1 MKTRT
6 LTLPTGETV
15 RFETSTDPI
24 PDEADY
30 VDLATEGDD
39 LEDEDDIEGAFLS
52 YSDAVAALLRDY
64 DAAATKTDGAAA
76 DDAETQEDLRASL
89 VALLYNRAGLR
100 VDLDDVD
107 GALADLDAAVT
118 LSAPAGVDGEDLA
131 DIYVRRA
138 DARYA
143 ASDTG
148 GADADL
154 ATALGLWPDHAL
166 ALNNRAAYRLEANDL
181 DGALDD
187 ATEAAR
193 LDGTDALFLA
203 TLAEIHAA
211 RGDATAALAALER
224 AADIDDVT
232 PFLASEHFEAIRDD
246 PRFIAL
252 IPDDDEG

>member
-39 LEDEDDIEGAFLS
+39 LEDEDDLEGAYLS

-64 DAAATKTDGAAA
+64 DAAGTKTGD

-143 ASDTG
+143 ANDTD

-154 ATALGLWPDHAL
+154 ATALGLWPDHGL
-166 ALNNRAAYRLEANDL
+166 AHNNRAAYRLDANDL
-181 DGALDD
+181 DGALAD

-193 LDGTDALFLA
+193 LDPDDALFLA

-211 RGDATAALAALER
+211 RGDGAAALDALER
-224 AADIDDVT
+224 AADIDDIT
-232 PFLASEHFEAIRDD
+232 PFLTSEHFENVRDD
-246 PRFIAL
+246 PRFLAL
-252 IPDDDEG
+252 IPDDEEEG